1 MIESIKNFELYI
13 KTWHF
18 IFENSKL
25 LIEKI
30 KIKIKMEKNG
40 KIHSFSGILRTIVV
54 SSDFSK
60 SLMATRI
67 ASLRLG

>member
-18 IFENSKL
+18 IIENSKL

-30 KIKIKMEKNG
+30 KRKMEKNG